1 MKTKSFLF
9 LSLIAIVM
17 GIMFSCGSKPE
28 IFKVD
33 PAYGKYV
40 AAYSSGMVS
49 RNAGIRVEL
58 NEESLKEIDV
68 EDPEVLNEIF
78 SFEPAL
84 EGNAVWVSE
93 RVIEFMPDT
102 TLPVGQFYTVNFDL
116 DRVAK
121 VNEGHEI
128 FRFQFATYT
137 QHIYTEVFGLSN
149 YDEYNIEWQYLRG
162 SITTTDDEDSSLLRQ
177 TLTVT
182 CNGKEL
188 PIRIEEGYEDH
199 EYYFYADSV
208 ERTDEPGK
216 VIVSWDGEVINS
228 LSKGKREIDISPLG
242 DFEVTS
248 AKVRDQEDQFV
259 ELRFSE
265 SIAADQDLNG
275 FIRLEG
281 VDKPTF
287 SIEQNVVTVYMS
299 KRMLGNKHLEVFPG
313 IKNFRGH
320 KMRNGY
326 EQDLKFEEPKP
337 LVRIKGKGSILPNSQ
352 GLIFPF
358 ESISLRAVDVRV
370 VKVKEVN
377 VHHFLQVNE
386 LDGSEELTRFGKVI
400 ATKRIAL
407 DTDKSVNLKQWSRH
421 VIDLSKL
428 INPEPGAIY
437 RVSIKFNKKYAVCDC
452 PVENEDDEE
461 SEDEEE
467 EVDEQEEDANW
478 NENQW
483 YGYGFEDGY
492 EGWEDYYDEYSAC
505 SDSYY
510 QGKAVSRNILAS
522 DLGLVF
528 KLDEDKTSHAF
539 VNDMLTTD
547 PVQNT
552 LVEYYSYAKE
562 LIASGKTDE
571 NGMLEI
577 KLKEK
582 PFLMVAKRGEQ
593 RGYLKL
599 RDGNANSL
607 SKFDVS
613 GEKVPNGIKGFIY
626 GERGVWRPGDSLYL
640 TFMLGDKYK
649 KLPANYPVKFE
660 IQDPNGQ
667 VVYQI
672 TKTKNVEGVYDFR
685 TKTESGAIT
694 GNYVAYAKVGNQS
707 FFKALK
713 IETIKPNRLKIDF
726 KLHPTNSADSAAYL
740 SARWLHGAIARNLRA
755 TITVGYSPTKTKFTG
770 YKDYVFDSPL
780 RDFTSNIETVYDGK
794 LNEKGEARPHAKMK
808 ADKGAPG
815 KLKAAYVVKVFEES
829 GDFSVDRFTS
839 VYSPYKTYIGLRAP
853 EMKDYDQS
861 LETNVR
867 HKFDIAVVDESGKS
881 KDSEKLQVKI
891 YKLKWRWWYERNE
904 EDLMSYIARSG
915 TIAVKDTII
924 DPKNGKGSFTF
935 KAKNDEY
942 GRYLITVT
950 DQKGG
955 HQTGQIIH
963 FDWPYW
969 NRGNRT
975 ENEQAKMLSF
985 SSDKTSYVKG
995 EKIKLSFP
1003 SPESGRALISIENG
1017 QKVLEKFWVKTTK
1030 GETTHEFVATEK
1042 MAPASYIHV
1051 TMIQPHLKTMND
1063 LPLRMYGVIPIEVD
1077 DPETHLNPVIT
1088 MADVIK
1094 PESTAS
1100 VNVKEQNGK
1109 RMIYTLA
1116 IVDDGLLDLTRF
1128 TTPQPWGTFYARQAL
1143 GVKTWDM
1150 YDDVIGAY
1158 AGRLDNLISIGG
1170 DGSDEPGSGPKAN
1183 RFKPMVRYIGP
1194 FVLEAGKNTT
1204 HKIDVP
1210 NYIGSV
1216 RVMVVAH
1223 DNSGA
1228 YGNTEKTVFVRKP
1241 LMVLTTLPR
1250 VLGPGEEVNVPI
1262 TVFAMENHVRKVN
1275 VSIEGNQYF
1284 EVIDA
1289 KTRTI
1294 EFKENGDQVVNF
1306 RVRVKRMAG
1315 IGNLK
1320 VLATSGSETAKD
1332 EIEIDIRPSNPVV
1345 REITSFTVEK
1355 GTTLN
1360 TQLSAFGMLGT
1371 NKAVIEVS
1379 DVPAIGLE
1387 RRMDYLLSYPH
1398 GCLEQTTSSAFPQLF
1413 VGNLLDL
1420 DEKQKKTVTTNIQS
1434 AIRRLQ
1440 GFQTGNGGF
1449 SYWPGENSD
1458 NEWATNYAGH
1468 FMTEAEAAGY
1478 KVPAS
1483 LMRNWLSYQQN
1494 KAKNWMPGRYNGRSE
1509 TGELIQAYRLFVLAL
1524 NKKPELGAMN
1534 RLREKSG
1541 LSVAAKWRLA
1551 ATYHLAGQT
1560 EIAKKMVTNLPTDV
1574 SAYKE
1579 MSGSFGSTFRDRA
1592 MILEALSI
1600 MNDQSRADAVAVLVA
1615 KELRSQNWLSTQ
1627 ETAYGLMAICTY
1639 TGKKNGGSKINYSY
1653 NVGSKEEKQVSAS
1666 SAISK
1671 IAFYDKDFSSK
1682 TKFKLVNKAASKLFV
1697 TVTISG
1703 IYMNGDKT
1711 ARSTG
1716 LVVST
1721 RFSDMNNIPLKP
1733 DRITQGTEFQ
1743 VEVTLRNP
1751 NKKTYLK
1758 ELALNHIF
1766 PSGWEIHNTRMD
1778 EMGFAV
1784 TARYQDFRDDRV
1796 LSYLD
1801 LAPGETRT
1809 ILVRLNAAYAG
1820 KYYLPSVY
1828 AEAMYD
1834 AKISALVPG
1843 KWIEVVKQQ

>member
-1 MKTKSFLF
+1 MIKRAYLYLSF
-9 LSLIAIVM
+9 IAVLM
-17 GIMFSCGSKPE
+17 GIFYSCGSKPE

-58 NEESLKEIDV
+58 NDETLKEIDR
-68 EDPEVLNEIF
+68 EDPELLKDIF
-78 SFEPAL
+78 SFEPEL
-84 EGNAVWVSE
+84 EGNAVWVSD
-93 RVIEFMPDT
+93 RVIEFVPDT
-102 TLPVGQFYTVNFDL
+102 TLPVSQFYTVNFDL

-121 VNEGHEI
+121 VNEGHEL

-137 QHIYTEVFGLSN
+137 QHIYTEISGLTN
-149 YDEYNIEWQYLRG
+149 YDDYNIEWQYLRG
-162 SITTTDDEDSSLLRQ
+162 TITTTDDEDTTLLKQ

-182 CNGKEL
+182 CNGKTL
-188 PIRIEEGYEDH
+188 PIRLEEGYEEH

-208 ERTDEPGK
+208 ERTDEPG
-216 VIVSWDGEVINS
+216 VVTVSWDGESINS
-228 LSKGKREIDISPLG
+228 LSKGKREIEVAPLG
-242 DFEVTS
+242 DFEVTR
-248 AKVRDQEDQFV
+248 AKVKDEEDQFV

-265 SIAADQDLNG
+265 PIAADQDLNG

-287 SIEQNVVTVYMS
+287 SIERNVITVYMPN
-299 KRMLGNKHLEVFPG
+299 RMLGSKHLEVFPG

-326 EQDLKFEEPKP
+326 EQDLTFEEPKP
-337 LVRIKGKGSILPNSQ
+337 RVRIKGKGNILPNSQ

-358 ESISLRAVDVRV
+358 ESISLKAVDVRV
-370 VKVKEVN
+370 FKVKESH

-386 LDGSEELTRFGKVI
+386 LDGSEEMTRFGKVI
-400 ATKRIAL
+400 IDKRIAL
-407 DTDKSVNLKQWSRH
+407 DTDKSVNLKQWSKH

-437 RVSIKFNKKYAVCDC
+437 RVSIKFNRKYSLCNC
-452 PVENEDDEE
+452 PVRTEE
-461 SEDEEE
+461 EQEEQQEEE
-467 EVDEQEEDANW
+467 EANW
-478 NENQW
+478 NENLW
-483 YGYGFEDGY
+483 DGYGYNDGY
-492 EGWEDYYDEYSAC
+492 DGYEDYYDEYSAC

-539 VNDMLTTD
+539 VSDMLTTD
-547 PVQNT
+547 PIANA
-552 LVEYYSYAKE
+552 LVEYYSYSKD
-562 LIASGKTDE
+562 LIASGKTDAQ
-571 NGMLEI
+571 GMLQI
-577 KLKEK
+577 KLTEK

-613 GEKVPNGIKGFIY
+613 GERVQNGIKGFIY

-640 TFMLGDKYK
+640 TFMLGDKFK
-649 KLPANYPVKFE
+649 KLPDNYPVKFE
-660 IQDPNGQ
+660 LQDPNGQ
-667 VVYQI
+667 VVYQV

-685 TKTESGAIT
+685 TKTEVNAIT

-707 FFKALK
+707 FFKSLK
-713 IETIKPNRLKIDF
+713 IESIKPNRLKIDF
-726 KLHPTNSADSAAYL
+726 RLHPTNTADSAAYL
-740 SARWLHGAIARNLRA
+740 NVRWLHGAIARNLRA
-755 TITVGYSPTKTKFTG
+755 TVTVGYQPTKTTFAGFKG
-770 YKDYVFDSPL
+770 YVFDSPL
-780 RDFTSNIETVYDGK
+780 RDFATNIETVYDGK
-794 LNEKGEARPHAKMK
+794 LNEKGEARPKTRMQ

-815 KLKAAYVVKVFEES
+815 KLKASYVVKVFEES

-839 VYSPYKTYIGLRAP
+839 VYSPYKTYVGLNAP
-853 EMKDYDQS
+853 EMKDYDQT
-861 LETNVR
+861 LETNKR
-867 HKFDIAVVDESGKS
+867 HKFEVAVLDENGKL
-881 KDSEKLQVKI
+881 KDCDQLRVKV
-891 YKLKWRWWYERNE
+891 YKLKWRWWYERGE
-904 EDLMSYIARSG
+904 EDLMAYIARSG
-915 TIAVKDTII
+915 TLAVKDTII

-935 KAKNDEY
+935 KANNDEY
-942 GRYLITVT
+942 GRYLFTVT
-950 DQKGG
+950 DPKGG
-955 HQTGQIIH
+955 HQTGQVIH

-995 EKIKLSFP
+995 EKVKLSFP
-1003 SPESGRALISIENG
+1003 SPESGRALVSIENG
-1017 QKVLEKFWVKTTK
+1017 QKVLEKFWIKTTK

-1051 TMIQPHLKTMND
+1051 TMIQPHSKTKND
-1063 LPLRMYGVIPIEVD
+1063 LPLRMYGVIPITVD
-1077 DPETHLNPVIT
+1077 DPETHLYPVIN
-1088 MADVIK
+1088 MPDVIK
-1094 PESTAS
+1094 PETTAS
-1100 VNVKEQNGK
+1100 ITVKEEHGK
-1109 RMIYTLA
+1109 KMVYTLA
-1116 IVDDGLLDLTRF
+1116 VVDEGLLDLTRF
-1128 TTPQPWGTFYARQAL
+1128 GTPQPWNTFYAREAL

-1170 DGSDEPGSGPKAN
+1170 DGSEEPGSGPKAN

-1194 FVLEAGKNTT
+1194 FVLEAGKQKT

-1210 NYIGSV
+1210 NYVGSV

-1223 DNSGA
+1223 DNEGA
-1228 YGNTEKTVFVRKP
+1228 YGNSEKQVFVRKP

-1250 VLGPGEEVNVPI
+1250 VLGPGEEVNVPV
-1262 TVFAMENHVRKVN
+1262 TVFAMENHVHKVN
-1275 VSIEGNQYF
+1275 LSIEGNQYF
-1284 EVIDA
+1284 EVLDA
-1289 KTRTI
+1289 KTRSI

-1315 IGNLK
+1315 IGTIK
-1320 VLATSGSETAKD
+1320 VNATSGNETAKD

-1345 REITSFTVEK
+1345 REIAAFTVEK
-1355 GTTLN
+1355 GASMTA
-1360 TQLSAFGMLGT
+1360 QLKYFGMLGT
-1371 NKAVIEVS
+1371 NKAVVEVS

-1387 RRMDYLLSYPH
+1387 KRLDYLLSYPH
-1398 GCLEQTTSSAFPQLF
+1398 GCLEQTTSSAFPQLY
-1413 VGNLLDL
+1413 VGNLLDM
-1420 DEKQKKTVTTNIQS
+1420 DEKQKKTVTTNIQA
-1434 AIRRLQ
+1434 AIQRLQ
-1440 GFQTGNGGF
+1440 GFQTSNGGF
-1449 SYWPGENSD
+1449 SYWPGESND

-1468 FMTEAEAAGY
+1468 FITEADAAGY
-1478 KVPAS
+1478 KVPSS
-1483 LMRNWLSYQQN
+1483 LMNNWISYQQN
-1494 KAKNWMPGRYNGRSE
+1494 KAKNWSASRYAGRRE

-1524 NKKPELGAMN
+1524 NKKPEIGAMN
-1534 RLREKSG
+1534 RLREKAD

-1560 EIAKKMVTNLPTDV
+1560 EIAKKMITNLPTEV
-1574 SAYKE
+1574 PAYKE
-1579 MSGSFGSTFRDRA
+1579 LSGSFGSTFRDKA
-1592 MILEALSI
+1592 MILEALSY
-1600 MNDQSRADAVAVLVA
+1600 MNEKSRAEVLVQEVA
-1615 KELRSQNWLSTQ
+1615 KDLRSERWMSTQ
-1627 ETAYGLMAICTY
+1627 ETAYGLMAICAY
-1639 TGKKNGGSKINYSY
+1639 TGKKNGATKVSYSY
-1653 NVGSKEEKQVSAS
+1653 TLGGNETKQITSNS
-1666 SAISK
+1666 TISK
-1671 IAFYDKDFSSK
+1671 TVFRDKDFSKKS
-1682 TKFKLVNKAASKLFV
+1682 TLKLVNKGETKLFV
-1697 TVTISG
+1697 TVTTSG
-1703 IYMNGDKT
+1703 ILTEGDKT

-1716 LVVST
+1716 IVMSA
-1721 RFSDMNNIPLKP
+1721 RYFDMNGLPIKAERL
-1733 DRITQGTEFQ
+1733 TQGTEFQ
-1743 VEVTLRNP
+1743 VQVTMRNP
-1751 NKKTYLK
+1751 NKKSALR
-1758 ELALNHIF
+1758 ELALNQIF

-1796 LSYLD
+1796 FSYLD
-1801 LAPGETRT
+1801 LAPGESRT
-1809 ILVRLNAAYAG
+1809 VTIRLNAAYVG
-1820 KYYLPSVY
+1820 KFYLPSVY